1 MGLKRE
7 TSTWIGIRRSYMRLD
22 EDMQN
27 WLEGDLT
34 VVGSKGFML
43 SGGQKQ
49 SGKLPLPTLLVA

>member
-1 MGLKRE
+1 
-7 TSTWIGIRRSYMRLD
+7 MRLD